1 MPTTRTPGAHPENP
15 TNVRETP
22 PDVQDPAREVWF
34 EREGT
39 RLFAL
44 EAGHGHPVVFI
55 HGGLADHRAAMF
67 RAGGLAAAHRLLAP
81 DLRGSGRSVYAG
93 ALSWDALADDVA
105 ALLDHVG
112 LERAVIGGTSMGS
125 GVAIRFALRHRSR
138 TTGLLLMSP
147 VYPGAD
153 RPLPAA
159 ASSAMRVMA
168 EAGEQ
173 VLTRGVEAL
182 RPLFEG
188 LPAPLRDVALQMM
201 LEFDPASVQATT
213 RFLAS
218 GAQPMSS
225 ARDLASI
232 DASVVVLP
240 GNDPQHPAEIAELY
254 ARHLRAPLLVDPAAP
269 EHVQRLIE
277 FCTEAARRDDGG

>member
-1 MPTTRTPGAHPENP
+1 MPTTRRPAAHPENP
-15 TNVRETP
+15 ITVRETP
-22 PDVQDPAREVWF
+22 PGVQGPARELWF

-44 EAGHGHPVVFI
+44 EAGRGHPVVFI

-67 RAGGLAAAHRLLAP
+67 RVGGLAAAHRLLAP

-93 ALSWDALADDVA
+93 ALSWDALADDVV
-105 ALLDHVG
+105 ALLDH
-112 LERAVIGGTSMGS
+112 LELDRAVIGGTSMGS

-138 TTGLLLMSP
+138 ATGLILMSP

-188 LPAPLRDVALQMM
+188 LPAPIRDVALQMM
-201 LEFDPASVQATT
+201 LEFDAASVHATT

-218 GAQPMSS
+218 STQPLSS

-232 DASVVVLP
+232 EASVALLP
-240 GNDPQHPAEIAELY
+240 GTDPQHPPEIAELY
-254 ARHLRAPLLVDPAAP
+254 GRHLRAPFLVDPAAP
-269 EHVQRLIE
+269 GHVQRLIE
-277 FCTEAARRDDGG
+277 FCAEVGAP